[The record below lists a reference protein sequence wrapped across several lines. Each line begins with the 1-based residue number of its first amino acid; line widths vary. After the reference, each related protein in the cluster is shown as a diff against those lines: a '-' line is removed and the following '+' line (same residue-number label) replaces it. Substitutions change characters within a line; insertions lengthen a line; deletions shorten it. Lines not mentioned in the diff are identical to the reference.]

1 MENIDNS
8 DIAVKDISCINE
20 IRSIAVIGASKKRD
34 YYFLRNHQYMFKGN
48 LYAVH
53 PNAEE
58 IPNFPK
64 DKIFPS
70 ILDIPEAID
79 FAFIAIPARK
89 VLEVIDECVEK
100 GVKLVTI
107 FTSEFSDAGTAKG
120 VELEK
125 ELLVRTQNKI
135 RILGPN
141 GLGLFYPKLGIAWR
155 PGFPPV
161 AGNVG
166 FIAQSGGICNIAIYS
181 SLELGINFSKVFSFG
196 NGADLDFVDLLHFL
210 IQDPET
216 EIILCYLEG
225 IKEGRIDTLRNILK
239 YNTKPIIVLK
249 GGQSERGAIAA
260 KTHTAS
266 ISGDNKI
273 WLNFFRQYNIIEVDS
288 LEQLLHSA
296 RLIDCYGGFK
306 VHKLAVV
313 SISGGYGVVLADMI
327 EKIGIHVPP
336 FSQNIQNEISKRF
349 FMAGTSPNNPL
360 DFAAQFFAINI
371 VQEVIDIVLSDKII
385 DGLVIDLPGFYLTLP
400 VSIKNSEAFFNLAL
414 ESLSLGHK
422 HNKPLIL
429 IIQHLTRPNTLTDF
443 LTEIEKKKITIFG
456 DPQEFLP
463 LLPKITKF
471 NERLEKPHNRDIK
484 DS

>member
-1 MENIDNS
+1 MEIVENK
-8 DIAVKDISCINE
+8 DIGIKDISFINN

-34 YYFLRNHQYMFKGN
+34 YFFLRNHQYMLKGN
-48 LYAVH
+48 IYAVH

-58 IPNFPK
+58 IPNFPTEN
-64 DKIFPS
+64 IYAS

-79 FAFIAIPARK
+79 FAFIAVPAK
-89 VLEVIDECVEK
+89 SVLEVIDECVVK

-107 FTSEFSDAGTAKG
+107 FTSEFSDAGTEKG

-125 ELLVRTQNKI
+125 ELLRRTKNKV

-155 PGFPPV
+155 QGFPRV
-161 AGNVG
+161 SGNIG

-181 SLELGINFSKVFSFG
+181 SFELGINFSKVFSFG
-196 NGADLDFVDLLHFL
+196 NGADLDVVDLLSFL
-210 IQDPET
+210 INDPET

-225 IKEGRIDTLRNILK
+225 IKEGRIDTLRAILK
-239 YNTKPIIVLK
+239 NNTKPIIVLK
-249 GGQSERGAIAA
+249 GGKSEIGAIAA

-273 WLNFFRQYNIIEVDS
+273 WKNFFRQYNLIEVDS
-288 LEQLLHSA
+288 LEELLYTA
-296 RLIDCYGGFK
+296 RLIDCYGVFK
-306 VHKLAVV
+306 LENLAII
-313 SISGGYGVVLADMI
+313 SISGGYGVVLTDLI
-327 EKIGIHVPP
+327 EKSGLEVPP
-336 FSQNIQNEISKRF
+336 FPPKIQHEISKRF

-371 VQEVIDIVLSDKII
+371 VKEVIDIILSDKGI
-385 DGLVIDLPGFYLTLP
+385 DGLIIDMPGFYLTLSP
-400 VSIKNSEAFFNLAL
+400 RVKDSEAFFKIML
-414 ESLSLGHK
+414 ESLNLGHK

-429 IIQHLTRPNTLTDF
+429 IMQHLTRPKTINEF
-443 LTEIEKKKITIFG
+443 LTKIKENKIAIFG

-463 LLPKITKF
+463 ILPKISTF
-471 NERLEKPHNRDIK
+471 NEKLNKKSH
-484 DS
+484 